1 MASRVMLC
9 KCRSS
14 QSSSEFDALF
24 TKESDVLA
32 FIRNPRMMQ
41 MIHREFQEA
50 LYGGEEGVGG
60 GEGDR
65 DLNSISDRGKGK
77 RGPPPRPPPRC
88 CCCCYCRRC
97 IAPCLT
103 SLTASRD
110 AGLSCSREPFARAT
124 FRTREYARS

>member
-1 MASRVMLC
+1 MYFSRYIIFENRFAAQRMTSRVMLC
-9 KCRSS
+9 KCGSS

-50 LYGGEEGVGG
+50 LYGGEEGGRG
-60 GEGDR
+60 RGEGDR

-77 RGPPPRPPPRC
+77 RGPPPSPP
-88 CCCCYCRRC
+88 
-97 IAPCLT
+97 AL
-103 SLTASRD
+103 LLLLL
-110 AGLSCSREPFARAT
+110 LS
-124 FRTREYARS
+124 